1 MIGNSPAAEFMRRRR
16 QGQRN
21 RFHRAALTL
30 SAAALAALV
39 PFIAACG
46 SGSPSGS
53 SSNAADTSTPK
64 DGGNLTF
71 LIQEFPAGWVSS
83 VSEISSYE
91 GNLWGEITDKLVY
104 VSATGQVSPWI
115 ATSWQSQDNA
125 RKFIL
130 HLKPT
135 VTFSDGEPLNAAAVV
150 DNINLW
156 AKGDPKRGIAKVGLF
171 PSLYF
176 EKALA
181 VNGDTVEVDFSKP
194 TLGFIPTLG
203 YHGCILL
210 APKTLALSVNQQA
223 NLSNEF
229 GSGPFVV
236 KSWQQG
242 VSYTLV
248 KRKDYKCGPPALGHT
263 GPAYLNS
270 ITYKVVAD
278 AATRESAVVSGDA
291 QVDFNVTPADI
302 PALEAQGFTVGTP
315 RYLGFVDGF
324 QVDAG
329 VAPTNSLQVR
339 QALQHALNRA
349 QILTTIYPKGWDAAT
364 TFIQGTVPEAADD
377 TGLFS
382 YDPALSDKLLT
393 EAGWITGSDGYR
405 HSDGQTLDFTL
416 IPNPY
421 VPSTQQEDELIA
433 QQLQKVGIKAQLKL
447 VALSNYTAV
456 ALAQPAPPLLS
467 ASRSFVDFSTVG
479 GVLTSLNGGQNWF
492 GVGTSDKTLDSLSE
506 QIESASSQSERGTIA
521 DQVQSYVLKQG
532 YFIPVVQL
540 VQRIYLIAPH
550 VHGVV
555 YNGLAYANFYT
566 AWLS

>member
-1 MIGNSPAAEFMRRRR
+1 MTRIRSGQQLTARRTRFRR
-16 QGQRN
+16 
-21 RFHRAALTL
+21 ATL
-30 SAAALAALV
+30 GAAALSALV
-39 PFIAACG
+39 LLLAACSG
-46 SGSPSGS
+46 SGGATGS
-53 SSNAADTSTPK
+53 SSNAADVSTPK

-83 VSEISSYE
+83 VSSISSYE

-104 VSATGQVSPWI
+104 VSSTGQVSPWI
-115 ATSWQSQDNA
+115 ASSWQSEDNA
-125 RKFIL
+125 QKFIL
-130 HLKPT
+130 HLKPG

-150 DNINLW
+150 DNIDLW
-156 AKGDPKRGIAKVGLF
+156 AKGDASRGIAKVGLF
-171 PSLYF
+171 PSIYF
-176 EKALA
+176 EKAVA
-181 VNGDTVEVDFSKP
+181 VNSDTVEVDFSKP

-210 APKTLALSVNQQA
+210 APKTLAMSVNQQA
-223 NLSNEF
+223 NLSNEI

-236 KSWQQG
+236 KSFQTG
-242 VSYTLV
+242 VSYTLAR
-248 KRKDYKCGPPALGHT
+248 RKDYNWGPAALGHT

-278 AATRESAVVSGDA
+278 ESTRENAVVAGDA
-291 QVDFNVTPADI
+291 QADFNVTPANI
-302 PALEAQGFTVGTP
+302 PSLEQQGFTVGTP

-339 QALQHALNRA
+339 QALQHAINRN
-349 QILTTIYPKGWDAAT
+349 QILSTIYPKGWDAAT
-364 TFIQGTVPEAADD
+364 TFIQGTVPEAANDSA
-377 TGLFS
+377 LFN
-382 YDPALSDKLLT
+382 YDPALSAKLLT
-393 EAGWITGSDGYR
+393 QAGWTLGADGYR
-405 HSDGQTLDFTL
+405 HKDGQTLSFTL

-433 QQLQKVGIKAQLKL
+433 QQLAKVGIKAQLKL

-456 ALAQPAPPLLS
+456 ALAHPAPPLLS
-467 ASRSFVDFSTVG
+467 VSRSFVDFSTVG

-492 GVGTSDKTLDSLSE
+492 GVGTSDKTLDSLSQ
-506 QIESASSQSERGTIA
+506 QIESASTAAQRDAIA
-521 DQVQSYVLKQG
+521 DQVQTYVLTQG

-540 VQRIYLIAPH
+540 VQRIYLLAPDL
-550 VHGVV
+550 HGVT